1 MESFKESFKEIAR
14 LAIFAGVGAI
24 VASLSQ
30 SVTNL
35 DQNLVTA
42 VILIVLRFTDK
53 LVHES
58 SLKAKGIVPF

>member
-1 MESFKESFKEIAR
+1 MQSFTEAFKEIAR
-14 LAIFAGVGAI
+14 LAVFAAVGAI

-35 DQNLVTA
+35 DQNVVTM
-42 VILIVLRFTDK
+42 VILVILRFTDK
-53 LVHES
+53 LIHES